1 MESVVNLLN
10 GLGVGIVCTD
20 SAGKVRY
27 WNRVMEEWTG
37 VVPDVIYGHSLG
49 GCFPQLKGISQ
60 RGTLRRPHTSSVT
73 FNPPSTKSN
82 HHRLS
87 YQAVVT
93 EFKATARDIFELA
106 PNSIGDRSTS
116 IPSSP
121 THESTEREHTGHIPS
136 PSGGQSYASI
146 DSSIES
152 AFTHGTLGWHRIWT
166 FIPRQQQL
174 EQAHADF
181 VATVSHELRTPLTS
195 IKGFVDTLLQCH
207 GQLSP
212 EQEQRF
218 LNIVKSQADRLIHM
232 VEDVLLVSRLQSG
245 HLHNSAQQ
253 LALPDAFSR
262 VISEFSP
269 EQQARLELNFLAGL
283 PTVWA
288 DPDRLDQ
295 ILHNLL
301 DNALRFSEAKTSV
314 EVEAGLDRK
323 DPNRVSIT
331 IRDYGC
337 GISSEKLTLLFQR
350 FSQTESPLT
359 RGDTVGTG
367 LGLYITKSLLESL
380 GGHIDIESEVDVG
393 TTCHL
398 DLPSAPDIHWTPPA
412 PPHHSPEPV
421 PEWANSLL

>member
-1 MESVVNLLN
+1 MDSFVNLLN

-20 SAGKVRY
+20 SAGKIRF

-49 GCFPQLKGISQ
+49 GCFPQLKGIAQ
-60 RGTLRRPHTSSVT
+60 RDTLRRPYTSSVS
-73 FNPPSTKSN
+73 FSPPSAKPN

-93 EFKATARDIFELA
+93 EFKATARDFFVRA
-106 PNSIGDRSTS
+106 SNSGNEQPTS
-116 IPSSP
+116 SSSSP
-121 THESTEREHTGHIPS
+121 ANEPTEHTDHIPFF
-136 PSGGQSYASI
+136 SGSQSSANI
-146 DSSIES
+146 EES
-152 AFTHGTLGWHRIWT
+152 ALLRDTLGWHRIWT
-166 FIPRQQQL
+166 FLPRQQQL

-262 VISEFSP
+262 VISEFAP
-269 EQQARLELNFLAGL
+269 EWQARIELSFLAGL

-301 DNALRFSEAKTSV
+301 DNALRFSSAGTSV
-314 EVEAGLDRK
+314 EVEAGLDVK

-331 IRDYGC
+331 IRDFGC
-337 GISSEKLTLLFQR
+337 GISAEKLALLFQR

-380 GGHIDIESEVDVG
+380 GGHIDIESEVNIG
-393 TTCHL
+393 TTCRI
-398 DLPSAPDIHWTPPA
+398 DLPSAPDIQWTPPD
-412 PPHHSPEPV
+412 PLRSSPEPV